1 MLDVLRRG
9 ASTWISKLL
18 LGLLIVSFGVW
29 GIADVFRGFGTN
41 TAYHVGS
48 HEIGVME
55 LDQNYQREL
64 QQVSRRIGRP
74 FNKDEALKTGLSQ
87 QILSK
92 VVTEATIAEAA
103 RLQGLAV
110 SDATIRDEILK
121 DANFKGADGAFDRNR
136 FVELL
141 RSNGWNEDMYV
152 LRRRVDLLRSQ
163 LLDGLAGG
171 QPAPKVLI
179 EAADRFRNETRA
191 VKYAVLSAAGLGDLG
206 KPSDADLDT
215 FFKERARAFRAPER
229 RTVAALVL
237 DPASIARPGDVT
249 DDDAKAD
256 YEARKATFVTPEKRR
271 VLQIALPDAAAGEA
285 IDAALKAGE
294 SFEAVAEKNGQKA
307 ADIDLGLMAKSAY
320 VDPKVGDA
328 AFAIAAVGDVSPI
341 VEGRFGRVIL
351 KLVEK
356 VDGTTTPFAE
366 VAGRLKQEIAAKR
379 AEGDLLSRHD
389 QIEDALAGGAKLAE
403 IAQRLSMKI
412 TDLTAIDRE
421 GRRADG
427 SKPADVPRYDDLVK
441 GAYESDVGVEND
453 PIDLGGKGFMWYAV
467 TAIDPAH
474 DQTLDQ
480 VRDRVLAA
488 WTAEKTAERLA
499 EKAKGLTDRLDKGE
513 DFDEVAKSAG
523 LEVKTSAA
531 FRRGE
536 KVEGL
541 PATAVAAAFA
551 GPDGHTATVS
561 GEANDT
567 VLVKV
572 VDVTPPAFFA
582 ESDEAKTLAND
593 VSGSIRNTLLE
604 TWLRL
609 ATRDIGVTANRAVID
624 RVTGHARD

>member
-1 MLDVLRRG
+1 
-9 ASTWISKLL
+9 
-18 LGLLIVSFGVW
+18 
-29 GIADVFRGFGTN
+29 
-41 TAYHVGS
+41 
-48 HEIGVME
+48 
-55 LDQNYQREL
+55 
-64 QQVSRRIGRP
+64 
-74 FNKDEALKTGLSQ
+74 
-87 QILSK
+87 
-92 VVTEATIAEAA
+92 
-103 RLQGLAV
+103 
-110 SDATIRDEILK
+110 
-121 DANFKGADGAFDRNR
+121 
-136 FVELL
+136 
-141 RSNGWNEDMYV
+141 MYV
-152 LRRRVDLLRSQ
+152 LRRRADILRSQ

-179 EAADRFRNETRA
+179 EAADRFRNETRV
-191 VKYAVLSAAGLGDLG
+191 VKYTVLTAASLGDLG
-206 KPSDADLDT
+206 KPSDADLDA

-256 YEARKATFVTPEKRR
+256 YEARKSTFVTPEKRR
-271 VLQIALPDAAAGEA
+271 VLQIAVTDAAAGEA

-294 SFEAVAEKNGQKA
+294 SFEAVAEKNGQKV
-307 ADIDLGLMAKSAY
+307 ADIDLGLMAKSAF
-320 VDPKVGDA
+320 VDPKVADA
-328 AFAIAAVGDVSPI
+328 AFAIPAVGDISPI

-351 KLVEK
+351 KLAEK
-356 VDGTTTPFAE
+356 VEGATTPFAE

-389 QIEDALAGGAKLAE
+389 QIEDALAGGAKLSEVAE
-403 IAQRLSMKI
+403 RLSMKL
-412 TDLTAIDRE
+412 TDLAGIDRE

-427 SKPADVPRYDDLVK
+427 SRPADVPRYDDLVK
-441 GAYESDVGVEND
+441 GVFESDVGVEND

-467 TAIDPAH
+467 TTIDPAH

-531 FRRGE
+531 FKRGE
-536 KVEGL
+536 KAEGL

-551 GPDGHTATVS
+551 GPEGHTAAVS

-567 VLVKV
+567 VLLKV

-582 ESDEAKTLAND
+582 ESDEAKALANE

-609 ATRDIGVTANRAVID
+609 ATRDIGVTANRSVID